1 VWKRGRG
8 NIIKFWEDSWIIDY
22 SLINK
27 YSRIYVNSIAKE
39 SIIGNMGKWDNGVL
53 KWNLGWRRQWFE
65 WEKNLVED
73 FMKVLEKEN
82 LDCTKDDE
90 WSWIDDKV
98 NTYSVKSAYEI
109 IRNSNLG
116 GEENCLLNYGKW
128 KLYQRLYTLFEKC
141 WLIEF

>member
-1 VWKRGRG
+1 
-8 NIIKFWEDSWIIDY
+8 
-22 SLINK
+22 
-27 YSRIYVNSIAKE
+27 
-39 SIIGNMGKWDNGVL
+39 
-53 KWNLGWRRQWFE
+53 
-65 WEKNLVED
+65 VED

-116 GEENCLLNYGKW
+116 GEENCLLNYGK
-128 KLYQRLYTLFEKC
+128 
-141 WLIEF
+141 